1 MMNEAVNLETIKGML
16 ETMFQKL
23 EQSHERL
30 DSIESETKL
39 IKTTLIGNEVYGHKG
54 IVKEVADL
62 KAYVEKDKMLK
73 NKVIGG
79 LAIVGVIW
87 TFLLEYWKV
96 ILEK

>member
-1 MMNEAVNLETIKGML
+1 MNEVVNLETIKAML
-16 ETMFQKL
+16 DTMYQKM

-39 IKTTLIGNEVYGHKG
+39 IKTTLIGNETYGHKG

-62 KAYVEKDKMLK
+62 KAYVEKDRMLK
-73 NKVIGG
+73 NKIVGG
-79 LAIVGVIW
+79 LAIVGIVW
-87 TFLLEYWKV
+87 TFLLEYWKT